1 MSDCNPVHIG
11 AVILLVTKNRKKM
24 ALLPAQKMFQ
34 TPLVLVLFVLMFL
47 CTNSESSS
55 GSGVNTHLMP
65 VSWSVADSGR
75 FSVITYNVAGLPGL
89 ISGAVTKRSTSI
101 SRIGVLLNQFDIAHV
116 QEDFNYNKHLYQKN
130 THAFRTATKG
140 KVPFGDGLNTLS
152 RFPVHNVRRVAWKDC
167 TGADCFTPKGFSY
180 SSVEVARG
188 VFIDFYN
195 VHANAFN
202 HQAAAAARRKNIKQL
217 SDYIQ
222 EHSAG
227 HALVVMGD
235 LNGHFSYF
243 YDNLGVFCSENSLSD
258 VWLQHNR
265 QGMFPE
271 ILKGFPDDNILD
283 LSDSCETIDKILYRS
298 SRKIELIPGNYKF
311 ENLGFLNSEGLP
323 LSDHHPV
330 SASFSWRQLAEK
342 QPAPGV
348 VFSKNK

>member
-1 MSDCNPVHIG
+1 
-11 AVILLVTKNRKKM
+11 M
-24 ALLPAQKMFQ
+24 ALLPAQKKFQ
-34 TPLVLVLFVLMFL
+34 TPVVLILFVFMFL
-47 CTNSESSS
+47 WTSSESTS
-55 GSGVNTHLMP
+55 GSGVNTALMP
-65 VSWSVADSGR
+65 GSWSVADSGR

-89 ISGAVTKRSTSI
+89 ISSAVTKRPTSI
-101 SRIGVLLNQFDIAHV
+101 SRIGALLNRFDIAHV
-116 QEDFNYNKHLYQKN
+116 QEDFNYNKHLYQNN
-130 THAFRTATKG
+130 THAFRTASKG

-152 RFPVHNVRRVAWKDC
+152 RFPVHNVRRIAWKDC

-202 HQAAAAARRKNIKQL
+202 HHAAAAARRKNIKQL
-217 SDYIQ
+217 SDFIKA
-222 EHSAG
+222 HSAG

-235 LNGHFSYF
+235 LNGHFSYY
-243 YDNLGVFCSENSLSD
+243 YDNLGVFCAENSLSD

-265 QGMFPE
+265 QGRLPE
-271 ILKGFPDDNILD
+271 VLKGFPDDNILA

-298 SRKIELIPGNYKF
+298 SEHIELMPENYKL

-330 SASFSWRQLAEK
+330 SAAFSWRQLVAK
-342 QPAPGV
+342 QPVPEI